1 MKRLVPQTTDTKA
14 ELVDYAR
21 GTGER
26 RSFFI
31 RPLEYMYIAARVT
44 DVPYIRDTPDF
55 VSPYI
60 TMGNRQLMQHCSRAR
75 AIVTG
80 FVGF

>member
-1 MKRLVPQTTDTKA
+1 MKRLVPQTTDTEA
-14 ELVDYAR
+14 ERVDYAR

-60 TMGNRQLMQHCSRAR
+60 KLMQHCSCAR